1 MPTLHAEVSNSNHRF
16 VFKTYSKIFLLVC
29 VPYFMQ
35 IKIKYSCKRILDFH
49 AFSKPLILIKLIF
62 WVKTWTK
69 STTVPNN
76 IKQRACKLCINV
88 LYRWQ
93 FFNLNWLEKQPIY
106 LYLHYSKST
115 YRSEFEIFLMW
126 QKPTNIFPVLH
137 SQCQHIWNTR
147 DDRESVEH

>member
-35 IKIKYSCKRILDFH
+35 IKTKYSCKRILEFH

-62 WVKTWTK
+62 FWVKTSTK

-76 IKQRACKLCINV
+76 IKQRACKMCRNV

-93 FFNLNWLEKQPIY
+93 IFNLNWLEKQPIY

-115 YRSEFEIFLMW
+115 CTEVNLKYSWCDKNQQIYSQYFTVNASTFETHEMIG
-126 QKPTNIFPVLH
+126 
-137 SQCQHIWNTR
+137 SQ
-147 DDRESVEH
+147 